1 MCHFGSKWIFFR
13 PLGEHYCTS
22 LALFRR
28 RFGVVLT
35 GTDFGALL
43 VILLFA
49 VILWVFNV
57 VFRTFYAKLS
67 KVGQDRPKTCAVSWR
82 T

>member
-35 GTDFGALL
+35 GTDFGAWNPHITIIGTDFGALL

-57 VFRTFYAKLS
+57 VFGRFM
-67 KVGQDRPKTCAVSWR
+67 QN
-82 T
+82 